1 MAKKQIIQYIPSEE
15 ESKAMRICLNNDL
28 AYCIEANKDRRYYII
43 KYRPSNY
50 KLINYLTIDT
60 KLESIPS
67 NRQTFNEYEGL
78 KKVMELYKQH
88 SKRFNK

>member
-1 MAKKQIIQYIPSEE
+1 MAKKQTLQYNPSDE
-15 ESKAMRICLNNDL
+15 ESKAMKICLDNDL
-28 AYCIEANKDRRYYII
+28 AYYIERNKDSSYYVI

-67 NRQTFNEYEGL
+67 NRQTFNEYEGM
-78 KKVMELYKQH
+78 KKVMDLYKQH